1 MSINL
6 SSYASIQSHL
16 CVRIQIDDYRTTSSG
31 SYTSQTLLFSDSR
44 SNITIDSETYLPLG
58 NLMGITTTT
67 SEIRASGD
75 QLTITISG
83 IPDASIAE
91 IVNSRLKGSSVKVY
105 RMLFNAA
112 TGAQLSISGNPV
124 GRFFGIVN
132 NYSLQE
138 EYDVASRT
146 SSNTIVIICSST
158 VEMLNN
164 KIAGRRTNPYD
175 EKGFFPSDLSMDRV
189 PNLVGANFNF
199 GAP

>member
-1 MSINL
+1 MPINL

-16 CVRIQIDDYRTTSSG
+16 CVRIQVDQYKASSGG

-44 SNITIDSETYLPLG
+44 SNITIGGETYLPLG

-83 IPDASIAE
+83 IPDTSIAE
-91 IVNSRLKGSSVKVY
+91 IVNSRFKGSSVKVY
-105 RMLFNAA
+105 RMLFDAV
-112 TGAQLSISGNPV
+112 TGTQLAISGNPV

-138 EYDVASRT
+138 EYDVATRV
-146 SSNTIVIICSST
+146 SSNTIVIVCSST
-158 VEMLNN
+158 VKMLSN
-164 KIAGRRTNPYD
+164 KVSGRRTNPSDQKQFY
-175 EKGFFPSDLSMDRV
+175 PSDLSMDRV
-189 PNLVGANFNF
+189 PKLIGANYQF

>member
-31 SYTSQTLLFSDSR
+31 SYTSQTLRFSDSR
-44 SNITIDSETYLPLG
+44 SNIVIGGETYLPLG

-75 QLTITISG
+75 QLTISISG

-105 RMLFNAA
+105 RVLFDAV
-112 TGAQLSISGNPV
+112 TGTQLAITGNPV

-138 EYDVASRT
+138 EYDVASRV
-146 SSNTIVIICSST
+146 SANTIVIMCSNT
-158 VEMLNN
+158 VEVLNN
-164 KIAGRRTNPYD
+164 KMSGRRTNPIDQRLLY
-175 EKGFFPSDLSMDRV
+175 PSDSSMDRV
-189 PNLVGANFNF
+189 TNLIGASFNF